1 MRQALLLLAVL
12 CPSVLLPAA
21 ALGGGGPA
29 NVMVLYNG
37 DDTDAAGVAG
47 YYAQA
52 RSVPGGQLCALAGV
66 DPTQRSMT
74 FDDYETFIHE
84 PFETC
89 LDAMPQPDEIDY
101 VVIVRGLP
109 YRISIEDGFYTSLSA
124 MLQVHRATLTSTED
138 QLAGTRQVYD
148 PEGYYKASI
157 LNPEHIYGAIYGGD
171 YEISNPYQSWYSAA
185 PGIVRAAE
193 LPSSFKRLLA
203 GDAGGY
209 SFGGNLFIVT
219 RLDGFDYEDAGDLV
233 DRAVAG
239 DASFP
244 AAEILC
250 MEGSDQPRAARDPE
264 CEFVVRHLNMADI
277 TATWLTPFDAN
288 LSGRT
293 VAAYFTGTAG
303 LRTAIAGNT
312 YVSGAIACNLTSTGA
327 APSNFF
333 CNDAGDVCPQSE
345 SQTSIARFIRAGAT
359 GAHGTVAEPLNNTFP
374 NAGTL
379 LLYTFGYNLGESFF
393 FNQRYLYWQNLFIGD
408 PLASPWAERP
418 AVAIETDDG
427 TIAQGSDLN
436 VTATHSDGV
445 AGVIL
450 YLDGV
455 RVADSVGDS
464 LAFTI
469 DDAPG
474 TEIDVLAVA
483 IAANAVVSRPGWPNP
498 DQQPQPDVQGWS
510 TAAIT
515 VTEPLPEPDDAPDE
529 AVEAIE
535 PVDTVESAPDAIMDV
550 PIDPAADSV
559 DTVTELLSD
568 VPAED
573 AGPDEPDDGGSGEGC
588 GCSVAR

>member
-1 MRQALLLLAVL
+1 MLVAL
-12 CPSVLLPAA
+12 CPALLPAA

-37 DDTDAAGVAG
+37 DDTDAEGVAD

-52 RSVPGGQLCALAGV
+52 RSIPEGQLCGLAGIE
-66 DPTQRSMT
+66 PTQRSMT

-84 PFETC
+84 PFDVC

-101 VVIVRGLP
+101 VVIIRGLP

-124 MLQVHRATLTSTED
+124 MLQVHRAYQTSSEE
-138 QLAGTRQVYD
+138 QLAGTPQVYD

-157 LNPEHIYGAIYGGD
+157 LNPEHIYGIIYGGD

-193 LPSSFKRLLA
+193 LPSSFKRLPA

-219 RLDGFDYEDAGDLV
+219 RLDGFDYQDAGDLV

-277 TATWLTPFDAN
+277 TATWLTPFDAE

-303 LRTAIAGNT
+303 LRGAIAGNT
-312 YVSGAIACNLTSTGA
+312 YVPGAIACNLTSTGA
-327 APSNFF
+327 ASSNFF
-333 CNDAGDVCPQSE
+333 CNDEGTVCPQSE
-345 SQTSIARFIRAGAT
+345 SQTSIARFVRAGAT
-359 GAHGTVAEPLNNTFP
+359 GAHGAVAEPLNNTFP

-393 FNQRYLYWQNLFIGD
+393 FNQRYLYWQNLYIGD
-408 PLASPWAERP
+408 PLAAPWAERP

-427 TIAQGSDLN
+427 TIPQGSDLT

-455 RVADSVGDS
+455 RVAQSVGDS
-464 LAFTI
+464 LAYTI
-469 DDAPG
+469 DDLPG
-474 TEIDVLAVA
+474 TELDVLAVA

-529 AVEAIE
+529 AVETIESVETVE
-535 PVDTVESAPDAIMDV
+535 PVPDAVVDV
-550 PIDPAADSV
+550 PIDPAADSA
-559 DTVTELLSD
+559 DTVTEFLSD
-568 VPAED
+568 VPAGD
-573 AGPDEPDDGGSGEGC
+573 TGPDDGGSGEGC
-588 GCSVAR
+588 GCAVAR